1 MKEIT
6 KIRIN
11 NLKNA
16 EYMTLSIVE
25 NCGHVFIDRVDSTF
39 NDMLDIM
46 LISND
51 IDDAVEILDIPVM
64 HEIYCEE
71 EFQVDETKEHE
82 EHPMTI
88 IRIK

>member
-6 KIRIN
+6 KIRLN
-11 NLKNA
+11 NLKDA
-16 EYMTLSIVE
+16 EYMTLSIIE
-25 NCGHVFIDRVDSTF
+25 NCGHVYIDRVDSTF
-39 NDMLDIM
+39 NEMLDIM

-51 IDDAVEILDIPVM
+51 IDKAAEILDIPVM
-64 HEIYCEE
+64 HEFYCEE
-71 EFQVDETKEHE
+71 EFQVDETKTHE

>member
-1 MKEIT
+1 MKKITEI
-6 KIRIN
+6 RLN
-11 NLKNA
+11 NLKDA

-25 NCGHVFIDRVDSTF
+25 NCGHVFIDRVDNTF
-39 NDMLDIM
+39 NEMLDIM
-46 LISND
+46 LISNN

-64 HEIYCEE
+64 HELYCEE
-71 EFQVDETKEHE
+71 EFQVDPMKEHE